1 MIKKHDLKMFAI
13 IWSAIFGVIALS
25 PLLKGAEIKTWAIV
39 IALIFN
45 IIAFTKPQILTQ
57 FYKIWMKFGEF
68 IGGIMSKIMMTILY
82 FGIFTPVSLFLK
94 LIGKDLLNKKVDKSQ
109 ESYWIERDTQPQS
122 MKNQF

>member
-1 MIKKHDLKMFAI
+1 MVKKHDLKMFAI
-13 IWSAIFGVIALS
+13 IWSAIFGIIGIL
-25 PLLKGAEIKTWAIV
+25 PLLKGQDIKILAII

-45 IIAFTKPQILTQ
+45 IIAFTKPQILTR

-82 FGIFTPVSLFLK
+82 FGIFTPVSIFLK
-94 LIGKDLLNKKVDKSQ
+94 IIGKDLLDKKIDKSRT
-109 ESYWIERDTQPQS
+109 SYWIERETQPQS